1 MKKIG
6 AILFAIVACVS
17 SCTCANTE
25 ATQESQKM
33 LRHIVLFSFN
43 EDLSAEGVREIETA
57 FAELPS
63 QITEIK
69 AFEWGTEVN
78 PEKAFTHC
86 FVVSF
91 ASEDD
96 FNTYRVHPAHLKFG
110 EMVKGRAKAVS
121 SVDYWE
127 K

>member
-1 MKKIG
+1 MKKICI
-6 AILFAIVACVS
+6 ILFTMVACAC
-17 SCTCANTE
+17 CTCHNDA
-25 ATQESQKM
+25 AQQPPKM

-43 EDLSAEGVREIETA
+43 DSLSAEQITEVETA

-91 ASEDD
+91 ESEDD
-96 FNTYRVHPAHLKFG
+96 FNTYTVDPAHLKFG
-110 EMVKGRAKAVS
+110 EMVKGRVKGVS
-121 SVDYWE
+121 TVDYWE